1 MDISMKDKV
10 VLITGA
16 STGIGA
22 AAAKAFAARGAKVA
36 INYASSANKA
46 EEVRADI
53 LAANG
58 EAELFQS
65 DVSTTANAGGLVEAV
80 VARFGKLDV
89 LVCNAGGLVGRKG
102 LVEITDAFYDEVID
116 LNVRSVV
123 ATCAAAIPHL
133 EKSKGNVIVTGSVAA
148 QLGGGAGASLYAAS
162 KAAVQNLVKTYAKE
176 HAGKGIRFN
185 IVSPGTIYT
194 LFHQKHTK
202 PEVLEGIA
210 KTIPLG
216 RLGTPEDCAGA
227 YLFLASDELAGYL
240 TGQTIEVNGGQFMP

>member
-1 MDISMKDKV
+1 MDISFKDKV

-22 AAAKAFAARGAKVA
+22 AAAKAFAKCGAKVA
-36 INYASSANKA
+36 INYGSSADKA
-46 EEVRADI
+46 AEVRSEI
-53 LAANG
+53 LENNG
-58 EAELFQS
+58 VAELFQA
-65 DVSTTANAGGLVEAV
+65 DVSNPAEASAMVAAVAEKFGGIDV
-80 VARFGKLDV
+80 V
-89 LVCNAGGLVGRKG
+89 VCNAGGLVDRKG
-102 LVEITDAFYDEVID
+102 LLEITDTFYDDVMD

-123 ATCAAAIPHL
+123 ATCAAAVPYL
-133 EKSKGNVIVTGSVAA
+133 EKTRGNVIVTGSVAA
-148 QLGGGAGASLYAAS
+148 QFGGGAGASLYAAS

-185 IVSPGTIYT
+185 SVSPGTIYT

-202 PEVLEGIA
+202 PEVLEAITR
-210 KTIPLG
+210 TIPMG

-227 YLFLASDELAGYL
+227 YLFLASDDLAGYL